1 MLPVSNSLAQFQA
14 SPAPLSPW
22 PHSILPFLKTCKTMK
37 DLQQFHAKSVKT
49 GLIRDT
55 LVAAEILR
63 FAALSHDRDLLYARL
78 VFDEMREPNV
88 FSWNTLIRAFSESE
102 FEPLQALSLFVQMLD
117 DESVQPNRYTFP
129 SVLKSCAR
137 SGGLEEG
144 KQIHGL
150 VAKIG
155 LEIDDF
161 VLSNLVRMYAMC
173 GGMEDACFLVKSSS
187 ASSEAVAGV
196 VLQNVLIEGFFR
208 LGMAAH
214 ARQIFDEMSRR
225 SVISWNTMISKY
237 AQIGLFQE
245 SVDVFQKMLVEGV
258 MPNYV
263 TLVSVLPAIAR
274 LGALD
279 LGEWVH
285 MYAEENEMPIND
297 VLGSA
302 LVDMYSKCGNI
313 DKAVEIFKGLPKTNP
328 ITWSALIGGLALH
341 GRAKEAIDYFTMMEH
356 AGLIPSSLV
365 FIALLS
371 ACCVAGMV
379 DLGWAYFDSMTTVYG
394 LNPDIEHY
402 TCMVDMLGRAG
413 LLEEAKEIVMSLP
426 MKPDD
431 TIFKALL
438 AACQTHG
445 DVEMGMRVAKS
456 LIKLAPCDRASYM
469 LLSNM
474 YASLGDSEA
483 VAQVRQSMKE
493 LDIPS
498 DPGCSWITVDGAI
511 HEFLNFE
518 DDQHPRT
525 SEINAMLEEITAK
538 LHAAGYNPDSSLVL
552 LDIDEEE
559 KESFLRYHSEKKAI
573 ALGLISTSPGTTLHV
588 MKSLRVCS
596 DCHSSVKLISK
607 IYHRRIVV
615 RDKKRF
621 HHFENGICS
630 CNDRW

>member
-1 MLPVSNSLAQFQA
+1 MLPVSNSLAQLQA
-14 SPAPLSPW
+14 SPFPPAPW
-22 PHSILPFLKTCKTMK
+22 PRSILPSLKTCKTMK
-37 DLQQFHAKSVKT
+37 DLQQFHAKSIKT
-49 GLIRDT
+49 GLIGDT
-55 LVAAEILR
+55 LIAAEILR
-63 FAALSHDRDLLYARL
+63 FAALSHDRDLRYARL
-78 VFDEMREPNV
+78 VFDEMPEPNV

-102 FEPLQALSLFVQMLD
+102 FEPLQALSLFLQMLN
-117 DESVQPNRYTFP
+117 DESVQPNRYTLP

-137 SGGLEEG
+137 SGALEEG
-144 KQIHGL
+144 KQIHGF

-155 LEIDDF
+155 LQTDDF

-173 GGMEDACFLVKSSS
+173 GCMEDACFLVKSSS
-187 ASSEAVAGV
+187 ASSEAVANV
-196 VLQNVLIEGFFR
+196 VLHNVLIEGFFGV
-208 LGMAAH
+208 GMAAH
-214 ARQIFDEMSRR
+214 ARRIFDEMPQR
-225 SVISWNTMISKY
+225 SVISWNAMISKY

-263 TLVSVLPAIAR
+263 TLISILPAIAR

-279 LGEWVH
+279 FGEWVH
-285 MYAEENEMPIND
+285 LYAEENEILVDD

-302 LVDMYSKCGNI
+302 LVDMYSKCGNV
-313 DKAVEIFKGLPKTNP
+313 DKALELFKGLPKSNP

-341 GRAKEAIDYFTMMEH
+341 GRGKEAIDYFSMMEH
-356 AGLIPSSLV
+356 AGLTPSSLV
-365 FIALLS
+365 FIALLN

-379 DLGWAYFDSMTTVYG
+379 DLGWAYFECMTTVYG

-413 LLEEAKEIVMSLP
+413 LLEQAEKIVMSLP

-438 AACQTHG
+438 AACQSHG
-445 DVEMGMRVAKS
+445 DVEMGIRVAKS
-456 LIKLAPCDRASYM
+456 LIKIAPCDGASYM

-483 VAQVRQSMKE
+483 VAQVRQLMKE
-493 LDIPS
+493 LDIPN
-498 DPGCSWITVDGAI
+498 DPGCSWVTVDGAI

-538 LHAAGYNPDSSLVL
+538 LHAAGYDPDSSQVL

-573 ALGLISTSPGTTLHV
+573 SLGLISTSPGTTLHV

-596 DCHSSVKLISK
+596 DCHSSIKLISN
-607 IYHRRIVV
+607 IYSRRIVV

-621 HHFENGICS
+621 HYFENGTCS
-630 CNDRW
+630 CNDYW